1 MFVGLSEES
10 DSGESL
16 PQQRPRKRAVPLPPA
31 ESLEAIEAP
40 PRTNLV
46 VESSPGC
53 ITRARSKS
61 KGVKLKKVM
70 VVIPRLSPQ

>member
-1 MFVGLSEES
+1 VFVGLSEES

-31 ESLEAIEAP
+31 ESLGAIETP
-40 PRTNLV
+40 PRTIPV
-46 VESSPGC
+46 VERSPGC

-61 KGVKLKKVM
+61 KAAKLKNVM
-70 VVIPRLSPQ
+70 VVIPRFSPQ